1 MPLSAKKMHRI
12 ALNCQKHMKELSPVD
27 TGNMQQNISVV
38 QDNARQYSIKI
49 GGNVAPY
56 AVYTNEK
63 WVSPRWHGKKNP
75 NEKWID
81 SGVSSFVTELTLQL
95 NGELSYDEKE
105 AQERWDNKNYWDSA
119 EGQRKLQEYKML

>member
-12 ALNCQKHMKELSPVD
+12 ALNCQKHMRELSPVD

-38 QDNARQYSIKI
+38 QDNPRQYSIKI

-63 WVSPRWHGKKNP
+63 WVSPRWHGRKNP

-81 SGVSSFVTELTLQL
+81 SGVISFVTELTSQL

>member
-12 ALNCQKHMKELSPVD
+12 ALNCQKHMRELSPVD

-63 WVSPRWHGKKNP
+63 WVSPRWHGRKNP

-81 SGVSSFVTELTLQL
+81 SGVISFVTELTSQL